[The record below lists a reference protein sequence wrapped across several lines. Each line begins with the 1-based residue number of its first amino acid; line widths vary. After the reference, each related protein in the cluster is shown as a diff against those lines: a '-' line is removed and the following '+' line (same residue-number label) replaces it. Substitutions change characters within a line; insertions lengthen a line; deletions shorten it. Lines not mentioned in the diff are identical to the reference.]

1 MCLAGKSKARLEASR
16 FHRYDFF
23 YECFHIVFIL
33 FNLNLVTINFQNFLE
48 IIINFLEEIYK
59 KNFEF
64 WQILGQQCEKREY
77 SLNIN
82 IFIKITFK
90 SQFEI
95 LLMLF
100 LDINIFLVLL

>member
-1 MCLAGKSKARLEASR
+1 MFGRKSKARLGASP

-33 FNLNLVTINFQNFLE
+33 LNLNLVTINFQNFLE
-48 IIINFLEEIYK
+48 IIINFLEEIYN

-64 WQILGQQCEKREY
+64 WQILGQQCEKQEY
-77 SLNIN
+77 SSNIN
-82 IFIKITFK
+82 IFIKIIFK

-100 LDINIFLVLL
+100 LDINIFLVVL